1 MKILLSGYYGFDNAG
16 DEAIL
21 SALVTELKALGH
33 EPTVLSSDP
42 DKTARAHGV
51 KAVSRTNPIVL
62 FRAIVGCEVM
72 FSGGGG
78 LLQDKTSSRTLT
90 YYLGL
95 IQLALTLRKRV
106 VIFNQSIGPLSDE
119 GRKKVARALRQTR
132 NIVRDRG
139 SLVLLESLGL
149 KAELGGDP
157 ALLLGGGIQLEREEN
172 LVVIAPRGGQSG
184 ATHKL
189 AEVAHSLE
197 AEGKKVVL
205 LAFQKD
211 EDSSECKLI
220 AASCKSAEIVAV
232 KDPTEALEHISKAA
246 LVIGVRLH
254 AVILAAALGVP
265 FIGIRYDPK
274 VAGFCEDAGAFSTG
288 VDFDVNDLITRG
300 LRMDSPDWDRVAEMK
315 ARAKESFVRA
325 LED

>member
-21 SALVTELKALGH
+21 SALVSELSALGH
-33 EPTVLSSDP
+33 QPVALSSDP
-42 DKTARAHGV
+42 EKTARAHGV
-51 KAVSRTNPIVL
+51 RAVSRTNPIAL
-62 FRAIVGCEVM
+62 LKAISSCDVM

-95 IQLALTLRKRV
+95 IGLALTLRKRV

-119 GRKKVARALRQTR
+119 GRKKVARALRHTR

-139 SLVLLESLGL
+139 SLALLENLGL
-149 KAELGGDP
+149 QAELGGDP
-157 ALLLGGGIQLEREEN
+157 ALLSGAETQLEREEN
-172 LVVIAPRGGQSG
+172 RIIIAPRGGQSG

-197 AEGKKVVL
+197 AEGKQIVL

-211 EDSSECKLI
+211 EDSSECQLI
-220 AASCKSAEIVAV
+220 AASCQRAEIVGV
-232 KDPTEALEHISKAA
+232 KNPAEALEQIAQAA
-246 LVIGVRLH
+246 LVVGVRLH

-265 FIGIRYDPK
+265 FIGISYDPK
-274 VAGFCEDAGAFSTG
+274 VQGFCDDAGAFSTG
-288 VDFDVNDLITRG
+288 TDFDVNDLITRA
-300 LRMDSPDWDRVAEMK
+300 LRNDAPDWQGVSEMK
-315 ARAKESFVRA
+315 ARAKASFVRA
-325 LED
+325 LE

>member
-21 SALVTELKALGH
+21 SALVIELKALGH

-42 DKTARAHGV
+42 EKTARAHGV
-51 KAVSRTNPIVL
+51 KAVSRTNPIAL
-62 FRAIVGCEVM
+62 LRAILGCDAM

-119 GRKKVARALRQTR
+119 GRKKVARALHKTH

-139 SLVLLESLGL
+139 SLALLETLGV
-149 KAELGGDP
+149 KAQLGGDP
-157 ALLLGGGIQLEREEN
+157 ALLLGAGIKLEREDN
-172 LVVIAPRGGQSG
+172 RIIIAPRGGQSG

-189 AEVAHSLE
+189 AEVAHYLE
-197 AEGKKVVL
+197 AEGKKIVL

-211 EDSSECKLI
+211 EDSSECQLI
-220 AASCKSAEIVAV
+220 AASCSKAEIVQV
-232 KDPTEALEHISKAA
+232 GDPAEALEHIAKAEQ
-246 LVIGVRLH
+246 VIGVRLH

-265 FIGIRYDPK
+265 FIGISYDPK
-274 VAGFCEDAGAFSTG
+274 VQGFCEDSGAPSTST
-288 VDFDVNDLITRG
+288 DFDVNDLITRA
-300 LRMDSPDWDRVAEMK
+300 LRNDAPDWQRVAEMK

-325 LED
+325 LEF

>member
-1 MKILLSGYYGFDNAG
+1 MKILLSGYYGFDNVG

-21 SALVTELKALGH
+21 SAIVTELKSLGH
-33 EPTVLSSDP
+33 EPTALSSDP
-42 DKTARAHGV
+42 EKTARAHGV
-51 KAVSRTNPIVL
+51 KAVSRTNPIAL
-62 FRAIVGCEVM
+62 LRAISSCDVM

-119 GRKKVARALRQTR
+119 GRKKVARALRHTR

-139 SLVLLESLGL
+139 SLALLETLGL
-149 KAELGGDP
+149 KAKLGGDP
-157 ALLLGGGIQLEREEN
+157 ALLLDAGVPLEREEN
-172 LVVIAPRGGQSG
+172 RVVIAPRGGQSG

-197 AEGKKVVL
+197 AEGKKIVL
-205 LAFQKD
+205 LAFQTE
-211 EDSSECKLI
+211 EDTPECQLI
-220 AASCKSAEIVAV
+220 AASCSKAEIVQV
-232 KDPTEALEHISKAA
+232 KDPAEALEHIAKAT

-274 VAGFCEDAGAFSTG
+274 VQGFCDDAGAPSTG
-288 VDFDVNDLITRG
+288 TDFDVNDLITRA
-300 LRMDSPDWDRVAEMK
+300 LRNDAPDWQRVAEMK
-315 ARAKESFVRA
+315 ARAKESFVWA
-325 LED
+325 LE

>member
-21 SALVTELKALGH
+21 SALVSELRALGH
-33 EPTVLSSDP
+33 ESTALSSDP
-42 DKTARAHGV
+42 EKTARAHGV
-51 KAVSRTNPIVL
+51 KAVSRTNPIAL
-62 FRAIVGCEVM
+62 FRAISACDVM

-95 IQLALTLRKRV
+95 VQLALTLRKKV

-119 GRKKVARALRQTR
+119 GRKKVARALRNTR

-139 SLVLLESLGL
+139 SLALLETLGL

-157 ALLLGGGIQLEREEN
+157 ALLLGAGLPLEREEN
-172 LVVIAPRGGQSG
+172 RVVIAPRGGQSE

-189 AEVAHSLE
+189 AEVANSLE
-197 AEGKKVVL
+197 AEGKKIVL

-211 EDSSECKLI
+211 EDTSECKLI
-220 AASCKSAEIVAV
+220 AASCARAEIVGI
-232 KDPTEALEHISKAA
+232 KTPLEALEQIAKAEQ
-246 LVIGVRLH
+246 VIGVRLH

-265 FIGIRYDPK
+265 FMGISYDPK
-274 VAGFCEDAGAFSTG
+274 VQGFCDDAGAFSTG
-288 VDFDVNDLITRG
+288 TDFDVNDLITRV
-300 LRMDSPDWDRVAEMK
+300 LRNDAPDWKRVAEMK
-315 ARAKESFVRA
+315 ARAKASFVRA
-325 LED
+325 LE